1 MKAFKTAGTL
11 GRDLCSFASWQTDRA
26 TSAGKDRH
34 FPQPVAEVINWDSDP
49 QQQSLLLEL
58 WTPVLTCHNVQAVSI
73 RQNDPFQWSL
83 HWSQRVSGFRDE
95 LREAAS
101 KSEEQREGDILSKA
115 VITGQCSFN
124 HAMGCL
130 VHVARY
136 CGSYSSSHTNIW
148 EFKGFVLKKCKQVQ
162 GFSFYGPQYMPFT
175 LQIFKETLICRSK
188 SVYIYKSV
196 EVTRWWAHKYYYC
209 SVKQ

>member
-1 MKAFKTAGTL
+1 MYGWRNKWKRLKLQATRPWPLQF
-11 GRDLCSFASWQTDRA
+11 FASWRKDRQ
-26 TSAGKDRH
+26 SNVSSKDRH

-58 WTPVLTCHNVQAVSI
+58 WTAVLTCHNVQAVSI

-95 LREAAS
+95 LKEAMS

-124 HAMGCL
+124 HVMGCWA
-130 VHVARY
+130 HVASD
-136 CGSYSSSHTNIW
+136 CGSYSSSHPNLW
-148 EFKGFVLKKCKQVQ
+148 V
-162 GFSFYGPQYMPFT
+162 
-175 LQIFKETLICRSK
+175 
-188 SVYIYKSV
+188 
-196 EVTRWWAHKYYYC
+196 
-209 SVKQ
+209 